1 MAVIQISRIQVRRG
15 KADLSTPSGLPQ
27 LASGEIGWAIDNQQ
41 LYIGSGSVEEGAR
54 AVENV
59 EILTEYSP
67 TIAKILAQST
77 ASDYTYQLGINHI
90 GESVQPSGAVGRKIQ
105 HKLDDKVNAKD
116 FGILDE
122 QNVTVAL
129 QKAIDTLYISTSSDR
144 HSPVLE
150 FPSGNYYLTATV
162 YIPPNAKLQGN
173 GKGLTKFTMITTAT
187 SLFQTVGLDANNNM
201 LKGLSI
207 SGSVDNVS
215 IKGFTFQFS
224 STFTTTNVNPIML
237 LDKVHNSEIEDCEFK
252 GTYQFGYP
260 FGNARAVDVRYNID
274 TLSNTNLHINKC
286 TFDSVTNGILLND
299 DTNNVKITNNKFY
312 NAYRGVVLRELTGI
326 SIASYGPQN
335 THITENHFDKI
346 YHEAVWERASTATW
360 VGNIS
365 SKNIYQ
371 DVGNEGDTDAVT
383 SVIKFGSRGNQS
395 IDDTFERFTR
405 VQPDQLEDGTLYF
418 DEFKTYPVVKQLV
431 EGGQIWTSGPL
442 TYTVDQDPNDPSLT
456 RPLVV
461 IPYETTSKG
470 SITVDY
476 VLKKN
481 TCSRSG
487 KLTIT
492 LNGTIVKVRDDYSY
506 DGSTDGEI
514 EFTGEIYGNAILL
527 KYGPNSVSRTYTDS
541 LGSVTLKITLTQ

>member
-77 ASDYTYQLGINHI
+77 ASSYTYKTNYYNDDALHPI
-90 GESVQPSGAVGRKIQ
+90 GAVSRTIQ
-105 HKLDDKVNAKD
+105 DKLDDKVNAKD

-129 QKAIDTLYISTSSDR
+129 QTAIDTLYVNTTTDT

-150 FPSGNYYLTATV
+150 FPSGNYYLTATI

-173 GKGLTKFTMITTAT
+173 GKGLTKFTMINTAT
-187 SLFQTVGLDANNNM
+187 SLFQTVDSDGNT
-201 LKGLSI
+201 GLSI
-207 SGSVDNVS
+207 GGSVDNVS
-215 IKGFTFQFS
+215 LKGFTFQFS
-224 STFTTTNVNPIML
+224 STFTTTNVNPILL

-260 FGNARAVDVRYNID
+260 FGNARAIDVRYNID

-299 DTNNVKITNNKFY
+299 DTNNVKISNNKFY

-346 YHEAVWERASTATW
+346 YHEAIWERASTATW

-371 DVGNEGDTDAVT
+371 DVGNEGETDAVT
-383 SVIKFGSRGNQS
+383 SVVKFGSRGNQS

-418 DEFKTYPVVKQLV
+418 DDLVTYPVVKQLV

-442 TYTVDQDPNDPSLT
+442 SYTVDQDPNDPSLT

-527 KYGPNSVSRTYTDS
+527 KYGPNSVNRTYTDS